1 MFPPLSRS
9 ASRIERYDTIV
20 IGGGQAGLAVGYHL
34 ARRDAD
40 FLILD
45 GAARIGESW
54 RRRWDSLRV
63 FTSAAFTALPGLPFP
78 ARASH
83 LPDKDELADYL
94 ERYAQHFDL
103 PVRLNTRVTALTRFA
118 GWYRIETDDI
128 VYEARNVVVATGP
141 FHAPSVPS
149 LASALAAEIRQLHS
163 SEYRNPFALPEGRV
177 LVVGVGNA
185 GGRIALELSRFRPV
199 TLAGSRMRNFPNR
212 LLGRDIHWWVW
223 PIVTRLSSSTWAG
236 RLLRD
241 RVRHDP
247 VVGVSE
253 EDFARAG
260 IERRGRVTA
269 VKDGAPVAD
278 GTALDVQSVI
288 WATGFTP
295 DFEWIRL
302 PFPADGRAPRTE
314 RGVVPEAPGLY
325 FVGLRFQHTMA
336 SALIGG
342 VGADAAFVAR
352 HIARG
357 EAA

>member
-1 MFPPLSRS
+1 MLPPLPRS

-20 IGGGQAGLAVGYHL
+20 VGAGQAGLAAGYHL
-34 ARRDAD
+34 QRRDAD

-45 GAARIGESW
+45 GAPRIGESW
-54 RRRWDSLRV
+54 RQRWDSLRV
-63 FTSAAFTALPGLPFP
+63 FTSAAYTALPGLAFP
-78 ARASH
+78 ARSSH

-103 PVRLNTRVTALTRFA
+103 PVRLNTRVTSLTRSA
-118 GWYRIETDDI
+118 GRYRIDTDD
-128 VYEARNVVVATGP
+128 VAYEARNVVVATGP
-141 FHAPSVPS
+141 FHAPSIPS
-149 LASALAAEIRQLHS
+149 LASALSPDIRQLHS
-163 SEYRNPFALPEGRV
+163 SHYRNPFALPEGRV

-185 GGRIALELSRFRPV
+185 GGRIALEVSRFRPV
-199 TLAGSRMRNFPNR
+199 TLAGPRIRNFPSR
-212 LLGRDIHWWVW
+212 LLGRDIHWWLW
-223 PIVTRLSSSTWAG
+223 PLVTRLSSSTRAG

-253 EDFARAG
+253 GDFARAG
-260 IERRGRVTA
+260 IERCGRVTG
-269 VKDGAPVAD
+269 VEDGAPVAD
-278 GTALDVQSVI
+278 GKALDVQTVI
-288 WATGFTP
+288 WATGFAP
-295 DFEWIRL
+295 DFGWIRL
-302 PFPADGRAPRTE
+302 PLPVDGRAPRTE

-342 VGADAAFVAR
+342 VGADADFVAR
-352 HIARG
+352 HITKG